1 MTRPDEDDRS
11 AVDRAFAAMVAGYHL
26 TADRPAPELDRPGL
40 DRSGLDRSKSDRSES
55 DGSESGR
62 SGLDSDTAAG
72 SAERPAADRDPQPA
86 AETDG
91 HWADN
96 HPLFRFPVSP
106 APEPSREAADR
117 PAPDAE
123 VLEPYVP
130 DPMPPL
136 RRPGLPVL
144 VGWIGIGW
152 AVLVVLS
159 AAFGVR
165 LPGWVGWLAVL
176 GFLGGFTVLISQ
188 LPRHRPPDAG
198 DGAVL

>member
-11 AVDRAFAAMVAGYHL
+11 AVDRAFAELVAGYHL
-26 TADRPAPELDRPGL
+26 TADRPAPQLDRPGL
-40 DRSGLDRSKSDRSES
+40 DRPVP
-55 DGSESGR
+55 DGAGR
-62 SGLDSDTAAG
+62 DAPGPGSSVLDS
-72 SAERPAADRDPQPA
+72 SPAASGAEQPAVERDLGPA

-96 HPLFRFPVSP
+96 HPLFRFPATP
-106 APEPSREAADR
+106 APEPGREAADR

-130 DPMPPL
+130 DPLPPL
-136 RRPGLPVL
+136 PRPNLPVL

-165 LPGWVGWLAVL
+165 FPGWVGWLAVL
-176 GFLGGFTVLISQ
+176 GFLGGFAALISQ